1 MKRVGC
7 CLFTVLSLLARVR
20 SADAEWVVGGFL
32 GWVATSQSYLAVTQP
47 ASRTNVRFDPVDYKG
62 RSFNLPL
69 YYGYRAAY
77 FPGSPG
83 WFGIEGEVIH
93 MKAYAQTGDVASA
106 SGVVGGVPVAVSMP
120 ISNVVQRF
128 SLSHGQNMLLVNAV
142 VRHAFGG
149 RGDYR
154 TARLVALARVGAG
167 PTLPHAESTIG
178 GVADERYER
187 GALVGLPGGWRH
199 RAAGVEEAACA
210 GRVQVHPLPAIGQ
223 RRGRRDRGDAPL
235 RPPLRVRYGGPFLR
249 GLQAPGFGL
258 QA

>member
-7 CLFTVLSLLARVR
+7 CLFTVLSLLAWVR
-20 SADAEWVVGGFL
+20 SADAEWVVGGYL
-32 GWVATSQSYLAVTQP
+32 GSVATGQSYLAVTQP
-47 ASRTNVRFDPVDYKG
+47 ASRTSVRFDPVDYKG

-142 VRHAFGG
+142 ARHAFGG

-167 PTLPHAESTIG
+167 PTLPHAESTID

-187 GALVGLPGGWRH
+187 GALVFQ
-199 RAAGVEEAACA
+199 AAGGIELLVWKKLHALAEYKFTRCRQSVSVAA
-210 GRVQVHPLPAIGQ
+210 
-223 RRGRRDRGDAPL
+223 
-235 RPPLRVRYGGPFLR
+235 GGTAETLLSSHHFV
-249 GLQAPGFGL
+249 FG
-258 QA
+258 AAWHF

>member
-1 MKRVGC
+1 
-7 CLFTVLSLLARVR
+7 
-20 SADAEWVVGGFL
+20 
-32 GWVATSQSYLAVTQP
+32 VTQP

-93 MKAYAQTGDVASA
+93 MKAYAQTGEVASA

-178 GVADERYER
+178 SVADERYEC
-187 GALVGLPGGWRH
+187 GALVFQ
-199 RAAGVEEAACA
+199 AAGGIELLVWKKLHALAEYKFTRCRQSVSVAAGGTA
-210 GRVQVHPLPAIGQ
+210 ETLLSSHHFVFGTA
-223 RRGRRDRGDAPL
+223 
-235 RPPLRVRYGGPFLR
+235 VRF
-249 GLQAPGFGL
+249 
-258 QA
+258 